1 MSSAASGHGRSKTTP
16 ESIKLSGGGSGGGG
30 GGGGGAAIV
39 ANMAK
44 MTRRGSTGMALQE
57 MRFGSG
63 GTSGGSFVPR
73 ERYGTTATY
82 KKLDKLGE
90 GTYASVFKGISRIN
104 AKLVALKEIRL
115 EHEEG
120 APCTAIREVSLLKGL
135 KHANIVTLH
144 DIIHTRETLTL
155 VFEYLDRDLKQ
166 YMDDCSGVIEMENV
180 KIFLYQLLRGLKYC
194 HSRKVL
200 HRDLKPQNL
209 LINAIGELKLADF
222 GLARA
227 KSVPIKTYS
236 NEVVTLW
243 YRPPDV
249 LLGSVEY
256 STPID
261 IWGVGCIF
269 SEMVSGRPIFPGSTN
284 EEQIVLIWQILGT
297 PTESLWEGVSQL
309 PEYKPEDWPECDK
322 QDLAH
327 QMPRLNRVGL
337 ELVDRMLQYNPKMR
351 FTAQEAMA
359 HPYFASLSIP
369 KTLGPTKSLFS
380 LPHIVIKEEAVM
392 GKHGK
397 GLSKRRASVQF

>member
-1 MSSAASGHGRSKTTP
+1 M
-16 ESIKLSGGGSGGGG
+16 
-30 GGGGGAAIV
+30 
-39 ANMAK
+39 
-44 MTRRGSTGMALQE
+44 
-57 MRFGSG
+57 
-63 GTSGGSFVPR
+63 
-73 ERYGTTATY
+73 
-82 KKLDKLGE
+82 
-90 GTYASVFKGISRIN
+90 
-104 AKLVALKEIRL
+104 
-115 EHEEG
+115 
-120 APCTAIREVSLLKGL
+120 
-135 KHANIVTLH
+135 
-144 DIIHTRETLTL
+144 
-155 VFEYLDRDLKQ
+155 
-166 YMDDCSGVIEMENV
+166 
-180 KIFLYQLLRGLKYC
+180 
-194 HSRKVL
+194 
-200 HRDLKPQNL
+200 
-209 LINAIGELKLADF
+209 
-222 GLARA
+222 
-227 KSVPIKTYS
+227 PIKTYS

-369 KTLGPTKSLFS
+369 KTLGPSKLRLATLHYLSSSLLLFYS
-380 LPHIVIKEEAVM
+380 FFFFLC
-392 GKHGK
+392 GKHSRFIHISSIA
-397 GLSKRRASVQF
+397 LSLVPCRTKLAERWGAAHCN